1 MPLVFTDNGHMS
13 FTIQTSFAGLKA
25 SKPVS
30 DRVEQCCLTVQEL
43 CVRATHLANY
53 AVIMPEYP
61 ADELYRFVEDTT
73 WWRHCAMLWTIPAK
87 KGPKPKYSHML
98 IQAKASLDA
107 ISSSRLIDA
116 SGMNSIITA
125 ASLSM
130 QDAAKRMV
138 KIRYSQLVKL
148 SIRRKI
154 ILQMKLG
161 KLPLTSK
168 QRNCLQRWLNQYFF
182 GFADESDKPSL
193 PTGVLEALQTEIMR
207 WKIPFEHLFCYHDRV
222 KALND
227 VIEDV
232 FTRLRDEH
240 PDLGEPAVKKM
251 AGDDAAV
258 ISAKEQL
265 PVLWQKRQSDMIL
278 FQRFLHD
285 LRREDVIVMD
295 AMDASETTCISLH
308 KETQKAFRNACKV
321 GLLLPLSSYDV
332 KSIRMDPTSLHELI
346 SSLPKDVRPV
356 EKRGKKRTSLD
367 EEKLDENLVDKKKKR
382 GGNRKQTNWDETNA
396 KHADFLEVFPG
407 LMKVLKSNRG
417 TQDVP
422 KWFAGSL
429 TTNGVSVSVLMD
441 SGRKKAKVASPEDE
455 STEASPKV
463 ALLQTLRPI
472 LVTGKRLVAVD
483 PGMRDIVTAVAMD
496 VNTQAALQKS
506 DGVRVTMKTSNKQ
519 FTRSSWRKKTQLL
532 TTNEQKR
539 IDVDEEGLQR
549 FKARLDPAK
558 NGPKKVRL
566 AEYLRLT
573 PPKDCALDIYMTYLA
588 YNWPVIMSRLQSFQS
603 KSIRKAKFAGRSRT
617 DAFLDK
623 MCKDMISLGVSEA
636 EQAIQK
642 PKGSDV
648 LVAFGDA
655 STSSGG
661 FGYGS
666 APQHRLRHRLQ
677 HVHNCHVCIIDE
689 YLTSQMCS
697 SCEQK
702 LLFVGCKNSDDHEAA
717 VRQSKASGCKPPMYG
732 VLKCIHCKSPRGA
745 EGKFPKRHWHRDINA
760 SVNIGKAY
768 IYAARNQVEPNKPC
782 PRPFYLARPIKE

>member
-1 MPLVFTDNGHMS
+1 MS

-25 SKPVS
+25 SKSVS
-30 DRVEQCCLTVQEL
+30 DRVEQCCLAVQEL

-53 AVIMPEYP
+53 ALMMPEFP
-61 ADELYRFVEDTT
+61 IDEFYRVVEDTT
-73 WWRHCAMLWTIPAK
+73 WWRHCTMLWTIPAK
-87 KGPKPKYSHML
+87 KGRKPEYSDVML
-98 IQAKASLDA
+98 RAKAALDA
-107 ISSSRLIDA
+107 ISSSKLIDA
-116 SGMNSIITA
+116 SGMSSVITA
-125 ASLSM
+125 ASLSL

-168 QRNCLQRWLNQYFF
+168 QRNCLQHWLNQYFF
-182 GFADESDKPSL
+182 GFAKESEKPMVS
-193 PTGVLEALQTEIMR
+193 TGVLESLQTEIMR

-227 VIEDV
+227 IIQEV

-240 PDLGEPAVKKM
+240 PDLGEAAVKKM

-258 ISAKEQL
+258 ISAKAQL
-265 PVLWQKRQSDMIL
+265 PVLWQKRQSDMIR

-285 LRREDVIVMD
+285 LRREDGIVM
-295 AMDASETTCISLH
+295 AVMDTSETACISLH
-308 KETQKAFRNACKV
+308 AETEKAFWKACKV

-332 KSIRMDPTSLHELI
+332 KSIRMDPTSLQELI

-367 EEKLDENLVDKKKKR
+367 EEKLDATPVEKKQKKR
-382 GGNRKQTNWDETNA
+382 GGNHKQTHWDENNA
-396 KHADFLEVFPG
+396 KHADFLGVFPG

-429 TTNGVSVSVLMD
+429 TTNGVSVSILMD
-441 SGRKKAKVASPEDE
+441 SGRKKAKVTSPEGE

-463 ALLQTLRPI
+463 TSLPILRPI
-472 LVTGKRLVAVD
+472 LVTGKRLIAVD
-483 PGMRDIVTAVAMD
+483 PGMRDIVTAVVMD
-496 VNTQAALQKS
+496 VNTEAALQKK
-506 DGVRVTMKTSNKQ
+506 DGIKVTMKTSNKQ

-539 IDVDEEGLQR
+539 IDIDEEGLRR
-549 FKARLDPAK
+549 FTARLDPAK
-558 NGPKKVRL
+558 KGPKKVRL

-573 PPKDCALDIYMTYLA
+573 PPKDCAPDIYMTYLV

-603 KSIRKAKFAGRSRT
+603 KSIRKAKFVGRSRT

-623 MCKDMISLGVSEA
+623 MCKDMISLGVSQA

-648 LVAFGDA
+648 IVAFGDA
-655 STSSGG
+655 STYSGG

-677 HVHNCHVCIIDE
+677 HVHNCRVCMVDE

-702 LLFVGCKNSDDHEAA
+702 LLFVGSKNLDDHEAA
-717 VRQSKASGCKPPMYG
+717 VRQSRASGCKPPMYG
-732 VLKCIHCKSPRGA
+732 VLKCIHCKSPGGA

-782 PRPFYLARPIKE
+782 PRPSYLARPIQE

>member
-1 MPLVFTDNGHMS
+1 MS

-53 AVIMPEYP
+53 AVMMPKFP

-73 WWRHCAMLWTIPAK
+73 WWRHCAMLWTVPTK
-87 KGPKPKYSHML
+87 RGRNPEYSDLL

-107 ISSSRLIDA
+107 ISSSKLVDA
-116 SGMNSIITA
+116 SGMASIITA

-130 QDAAKRMV
+130 LDAAKRMIKV
-138 KIRYSQLVKL
+138 RYSQLVKL

-168 QRNCLQRWLNQYFF
+168 QRNCLQHWLNQYFF
-182 GFADESDKPSL
+182 GFAKESEEPSL

-227 VIEDV
+227 DIDNV

-240 PDLGEPAVKKM
+240 PDLEEPAVKKM
-251 AGDDAAV
+251 AGDDAVV
-258 ISAKEQL
+258 ISAKKQL
-265 PVLWQKRQSDMIL
+265 PVLWQKRQSDMIR
-278 FQRFLHD
+278 FQGFLHD
-285 LRREDVIVMD
+285 LRREDGIVMSD
-295 AMDASETTCISLH
+295 MDAAETPYISLH
-308 KETQKAFRNACKV
+308 KETKKAFWNACKV

-332 KSIRMDPTSLHELI
+332 KSIRMDPTSIQELI

-367 EEKLDENLVDKKKKR
+367 EEKLDENPVEKKQKKR
-382 GGNRKQTNWDETNA
+382 GGCRKQTNWDENNA
-396 KHADFLEVFPG
+396 RHADVLGVFPG

-429 TTNGVSVSVLMD
+429 TTNGVSVSILMD
-441 SGRKKAKVASPEDE
+441 SGRKKAKVASPEDK
-455 STEASPKV
+455 STKASPKV
-463 ALLQTLRPI
+463 ASLPTLRPI
-472 LVTGKRLVAVD
+472 LVTGKRLIAVD
-483 PGMRDIVTAVAMD
+483 PGMRDIVTVVAMD
-496 VNTQAALQKS
+496 VTTQAALQKG

-532 TTNEQKR
+532 TTNEQKN
-539 IDVDEEGLQR
+539 IDIDEDGLRR

-558 NGPKKVRL
+558 KGPKKVRL

-573 PPKDCALDIYMTYLA
+573 PPKDSALGIYTTYLA
-588 YNWPVIMSRLQSFQS
+588 YNWPVIMSRLRSFQS

-648 LVAFGDA
+648 LIAFGDA

-702 LLFVGCKNSDDHEAA
+702 LLFVGCKNLDDQEAA

-732 VLKCIHCKSPRGA
+732 VLKCIHCKSPGGA

-782 PRPFYLARPIKE
+782 PRPSYLARPIQE

>member
-1 MPLVFTDNGHMS
+1 MS

-25 SKPVS
+25 SKSVS

-53 AVIMPEYP
+53 AVMMPEFP

-87 KGPKPKYSHML
+87 FGKKPEYSDLL
-98 IQAKASLDA
+98 IQAKAALDA
-107 ISSSRLIDA
+107 ISSSKLIDA
-116 SGMNSIITA
+116 SGMGSIITA

-138 KIRYSQLVKL
+138 KVRYSQLVKL

-168 QRNCLQRWLNQYFF
+168 QRNFLQHWLNQYFF
-182 GFADESDKPSL
+182 GFEKESEKPTL

-240 PDLGEPAVKKM
+240 PDLSESAVKKM

-265 PVLWQKRQSDMIL
+265 PVLWQKRQSDMFR
-278 FQRFLHD
+278 FQRSLHD
-285 LRREDVIVMD
+285 LRREDGAAMTT
-295 AMDASETTCISLH
+295 MDASGTACISLH
-308 KETQKAFRNACKV
+308 AETKKAFWKACKV
-321 GLLLPLSSYDV
+321 GLLLPLASYDV
-332 KSIRMDPTSLHELI
+332 KSIRMDPTSLQELI

-367 EEKLDENLVDKKKKR
+367 EEKLDEIPVEKKQKKR
-382 GGNRKQTNWDETNA
+382 GGCRKQTNWDENNA
-396 KHADFLEVFPG
+396 RHADFLGVFPG

-429 TTNGVSVSVLMD
+429 TTNGVSVSILMD
-441 SGRKKAKVASPEDE
+441 SGRKKAPVASPEDK
-455 STEASPKV
+455 STKSSPKV
-463 ALLQTLRPI
+463 ASLPTLRPI
-472 LVTGKRLVAVD
+472 LVTGKRLIAVD
-483 PGMRDIVTAVAMD
+483 PGMRDVVTVVAMD
-496 VNTQAALQKS
+496 VKLQAAIKKV
-506 DGVRVTMKTSNKQ
+506 DGIKVTMKTSNKQ
-519 FTRSSWRKKTQLL
+519 FTRSSWRKKTQIL

-573 PPKDCALDIYMTYLA
+573 PPKDNTLGIYTMYLA

-636 EQAIQK
+636 EQAIRK
-642 PKGSDV
+642 PNGGDV

-677 HVHNCHVCIIDE
+677 HVHNCRVCIVDE

-702 LLFVGCKNSDDHEAA
+702 LLFVGCKNLDDHEAA

-760 SVNIGKAY
+760 AVNIGKAY
-768 IYAARNQVEPNKPC
+768 IYAARNQGEPNKPC
-782 PRPFYLARPIKE
+782 PRPSYLARPIQE